1 MVQQMELQAQTMW
14 VKLEVQVEVVHIEIM
29 VVQQVLVEQEI
40 HPLLLLHKVI
50 LEVALVLALQVMEL
64 VEVEVLVL

>member
-1 MVQQMELQAQTMW
+1 
-14 VKLEVQVEVVHIEIM
+14 
-29 VVQQVLVEQEI
+29 VLVEQEI

-50 LEVALVLALQVMEL
+50 LEVVLVLVLQVMEL

>member
-1 MVQQMELQAQTMW
+1 MD
-14 VKLEVQVEVVHIEIM
+14 VVDIEIM

-50 LEVALVLALQVMEL
+50 LEVVLILALQVMEL
-64 VEVEVLVL
+64 VEVEVPVL